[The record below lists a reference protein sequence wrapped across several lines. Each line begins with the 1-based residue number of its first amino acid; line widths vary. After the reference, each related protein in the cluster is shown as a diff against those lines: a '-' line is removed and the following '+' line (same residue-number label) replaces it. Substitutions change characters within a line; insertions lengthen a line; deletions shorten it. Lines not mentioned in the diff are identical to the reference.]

1 MSIKKIITVP
11 DKILREISQPLE
23 KVSKEEQKL
32 IETKFGE
39 ETLSKLINLFKNYQI
54 EELTLFVEDKLYQ
67 SIDQLKKFD
76 INLYKTIKDDSN
88 LNYSFLK

>member
-1 MSIKKIITVP
+1 MVCYVLILKDKKF
-11 DKILREISQPLE
+11 DK
-23 KVSKEEQKL
+23 KEQEL

-76 INLYKTIKDDSN
+76 INLYKKIKDDGN